1 MNRPLAEFVDMLRYA
16 DVPVS
21 IGEVLDAARTID
33 LLGYSDK
40 NLLKVAL
47 SQVMAKTEDEMASF
61 DACFDTFFS
70 INTELDLKE
79 SLSESQLQ
87 DLETENNDQQD
98 NPQLGA
104 LENTETGEASS
115 QGAGDGGGGGG
126 GGEGQTPGD
135 AAGAPASSL
144 LEMLENADRA
154 GLTLTMTEA
163 ANAVGLSNIALYTQ
177 RGLFTRR
184 ILEQMGLNEV
194 TQEISERRRAENE
207 ESAADLEQRLN
218 VLFEATRDMVERQL
232 ALTSSGKSIE
242 FRQDVLKKV
251 RLSNIENRDFR
262 IMRDM
267 VHKMAK
273 RLMDMNSRVK
283 KVKNRGH
290 LDISKTIRRSIA
302 YDGLMFETYWKQKQK
317 DRPKVFAICDVSG
330 SVASVARFL
339 LLFLYSM
346 NEVLPNVRSFA
357 FSGELGEITDLF
369 NKYGPEEAIPEAI
382 ERFGSRSTDY
392 GRALEDFK
400 ELALNEI
407 DNRTTVIILGD
418 GRSNGADPRVDILRE
433 IKNRSK
439 RVIWLNPERK
449 NIWGSGD
456 SEMKRIAPN
465 CTVAEVCNSLNK
477 LELVIRDLLKTS

>member
-21 IGEVLDAARTID
+21 IGEALDAARTID

-40 NLLKVAL
+40 HLLKSAL
-47 SQVMAKTEDEMASF
+47 SQVMAKTEDEMESF
-61 DACFDTFFS
+61 DECFDTFFS
-70 INTELDLKE
+70 INTDLDLTTN
-79 SLSESQLQ
+79 LSESQLQ
-87 DLETENNDQQD
+87 DLESED
-98 NPQLGA
+98 NAQEQPQSFDA
-104 LENTETGEASS
+104 LEAPEASDATP
-115 QGAGDGGGGGG
+115 QGAGDGGGS
-126 GGEGQTPGD
+126 GEGQTSGD
-135 AAGAPASSL
+135 AAGANSSSL

-154 GLTLTMTEA
+154 GLTLAMTEA
-163 ANAVGLSNIALYTQ
+163 GNAVGLAKIVLATQ

-184 ILEQMGLNEV
+184 ILEEMGLDEV
-194 TQEISERRRAENE
+194 TQEINNRRRSDNE
-207 ESAADLEQRLN
+207 EGAADLEGRLN

-232 ALTSSGKSIE
+232 ALTSAGKSIE

-302 YDGLMFETYWKQKQK
+302 YDGLMFETYWKQKEK
-317 DRPKVFAICDVSG
+317 DRPKVFAVCDVSG

-357 FSGELGEITDLF
+357 FSGELGEVTDLF
-369 NKYGPEEAIPEAI
+369 NRYGPEEAIPEAI

-392 GRALEDFK
+392 GRAMEDFK
-400 ELALNEI
+400 EIAMNEI

-456 SEMKRIAPN
+456 SEMMRIAPN